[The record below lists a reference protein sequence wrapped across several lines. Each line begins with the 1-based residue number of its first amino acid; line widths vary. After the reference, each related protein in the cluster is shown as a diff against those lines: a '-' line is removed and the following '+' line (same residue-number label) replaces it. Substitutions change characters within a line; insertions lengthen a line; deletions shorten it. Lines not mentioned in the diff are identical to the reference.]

1 MRMVTLTMGLG
12 QTSLLG
18 YVMMSQIKIAHL
30 GYPTDIPMTTV
41 TLAAGHKH
49 TAQAL

>member
-1 MRMVTLTMGLG
+1 MVTLTMGLG

-18 YVMMSQIKIAHL
+18 YVMMSQIKTIAHL
-30 GYPTDIPMTTV
+30 GYPTDITMTMV

-49 TAQAL
+49 MAQAL